1 MKKCALKFVLATG
14 AIFVMCIVLV
24 VGQAQAILLDP
35 INGSYPEGWG
45 IVIEFD
51 DGVLKQVEGITEEG
65 LAEFFTYTVQDPYTI
80 DVSWNLTPFDN
91 TSLFAITAKAARDMW
106 YHPVSIDQRVKGAG
120 QIVSTNGRGIS
131 DIRLSVP
138 DASIVW
144 LLGTSLIFLGLLGR
158 RKSKKT
164 G

>member
-1 MKKCALKFVLATG
+1 MIKFALKFVLATG

-51 DGVLKQVEGITEEG
+51 DGVLKQIEGITEEG
-65 LAEFFTYTVQDPYTI
+65 LAEFFTYDIDVQDPYTI
-80 DVSWNLTPFDN
+80 DVEWDLSDFDGLN
-91 TSLFAITAKAARDMW
+91 LFAITAKAGGDMW
-106 YHPVSIDQRVKGAG
+106 YHPVSIDQLVVGAG
-120 QIVSTNGRGIS
+120 QIVSTNGHGIS

-144 LLGTSLIFLGLLGR
+144 LLGTSLIILGLLGR
-158 RKSKKT
+158 RKSKN
-164 G
+164 